1 MLGSVPELC
10 KRNLIIFVTEINVI
24 IWWYQVTWAIFLFFV
39 LLYSSNFEVFKQ
51 ELEVKV
57 IPDSACSLF
66 LLQKDV
72 LCASKLHNLKILNK
86 VPYPYEFLFRYL

>member
-10 KRNLIIFVTEINVI
+10 KRNIIFVTEINVI
-24 IWWYQVTWAIFLFFV
+24 IWWYQVTWAVFLFFV
-39 LLYSSNFEVFKQ
+39 LLYASNFEVFKQ

-57 IPDSACSLF
+57 ILDSACSLF

-72 LCASKLHNLKILNK
+72 LCASKLHIFKILNK
-86 VPYPYEFLFRYL
+86 VPYP